1 MTLVSIKPHG
11 VGLGALL
18 DLYARLL
25 NRCKE
30 TGETPCFNYKQLAY
44 FSGCEI
50 SPRDLEKQF
59 DFGIQL
65 GETKNTLP
73 ARELLKFRNNV
84 DLQKII
90 KIKKTDD
97 FITGFNVAIH
107 ARFGHYELQKNKDK
121 KAFIENKNCLNSR
134 VVPKERFWEAMGKFP
149 TARFF
154 IASDNPNF
162 IAETQ
167 TRFFARCVHYAN
179 AQENLIHTSPK
190 QPMQALREALRDIYT
205 LAAGQV
211 LICNKSAFNLYAQRK
226 TKPIVLLP

>member
-1 MTLVSIKPHG
+1 M
-11 VGLGALL
+11 GLGALL

-25 NRCKE
+25 NRCKQ

-44 FSGCEI
+44 FHDCEI
-50 SPRDLEKQF
+50 SQRDLEKQF
-59 DFGIQL
+59 DFGIKL

-73 ARELLKFRNNV
+73 ANELLKFPNNV
-84 DLQKII
+84 DLKKII
-90 KIKKTDD
+90 KLKHTNDI
-97 FITGFNVAIH
+97 IGGFDVSVH
-107 ARFGHYELQKNKDK
+107 ARFGHYELQKNKNK

-154 IASDNPNF
+154 IASDNLNF
-162 IAETQ
+162 IAETKA
-167 TRFFARCVHYAN
+167 RFACRCLHYQN
-179 AQENLIHTSPK
+179 AQENLSHTSPM

-226 TKPIVLLP
+226 TKPIVLAP